1 MQELKLP
8 ETPVA
13 RLKNITQWNVWA
25 LVRLPAIPKAGPAV
39 DQHLCVFFLLEQPK
53 KPSAEQIESE
63 ITEKISTDQF
73 EIKRADI
80 YQTSRVYITPVKGIY
95 EPDLMPGE
103 PEKE

>member
-13 RLKNITQWNVWA
+13 KLKNITQWTVWA

-39 DQHLCVFFLLEQPK
+39 DQHLGVFFLLEQPK
-53 KPSAEQIESE
+53 KPTAEQIESE
-63 ITEKISTDQF
+63 ITEKLNTSGF

-80 YQTSRVYITPVKGIY
+80 YQTSRVQIVPVKGID

-103 PEKE
+103 PDKE